1 VVNNSTANNQ
11 HIQTCQD
18 CLDKSGHATDSPPH
32 HINRPNL
39 PLTPEHR
46 TECQC
51 TVYSDRVTSQS
62 CTQPRATKMLNMMW
76 TGREDICVKQEPDT
90 ASNPG
95 SPYHS
100 SSLGNPP
107 SSPYNT
113 TSIPEFHRLTP
124 PDAHGYFYPEPSD
137 SPHLQTLV
145 PLPLPSFQTIP
156 PSSPR
161 RTLDFPPIS
170 LSELTSSHLH
180 QISHSPDSSQHSQL
194 TPLSQSEPSPDTG
207 DCHHGRKRSN
217 SGSSGSSDNSASCGQ
232 SRPKARRRQP
242 ISQDELL
249 HQRNQANVR
258 ERQRTQS
265 LNDAFGKLREI
276 VPTLPSD
283 KLSKIQTLKLASKYI
298 DFLNNVL
305 EEGEAAYDGQNSVSC
320 FAVREDLSHAFN
332 VWRMD
337 NIRHDPHR
345 E

>member
-1 VVNNSTANNQ
+1 
-11 HIQTCQD
+11 
-18 CLDKSGHATDSPPH
+18 
-32 HINRPNL
+32 
-39 PLTPEHR
+39 
-46 TECQC
+46 
-51 TVYSDRVTSQS
+51 
-62 CTQPRATKMLNMMW
+62 MLNMMW
-76 TGREDICVKQEPDT
+76 TGREDVCVKQEPDT

-113 TSIPEFHRLTP
+113 TSVPDFHRLTP
-124 PDAHGYFYPEPSD
+124 PDAPGYFYPEPAD
-137 SPHLQTLV
+137 SPQLQTLV
-145 PLPLPSFQTIP
+145 PLQLPSFQTIP
-156 PSSPR
+156 PGSPR
-161 RTLDFPPIS
+161 RTPEFIPIS
-170 LSELTSSHLH
+170 MSDFTSSQLH
-180 QISHSPDSSQHSQL
+180 PMSHSPDSSQHNSIS
-194 TPLSQSEPSPDTG
+194 PSEQSPDTQEG
-207 DCHHGRKRSN
+207 LRGRKRSN
-217 SGSSGSSDNSASCGQ
+217 SGSSGSSANSASCGV
-232 SRPKARRRQP
+232 SRAKARRRQP
-242 ISQDELL
+242 ISQDELM

-305 EEGEAAYDGQNSVSC
+305 EEGDAAYDGQNSVSC
-320 FAVREDLSHAFN
+320 FAIREDLSHAFN

-345 E
+345 D

>member
-1 VVNNSTANNQ
+1 
-11 HIQTCQD
+11 
-18 CLDKSGHATDSPPH
+18 
-32 HINRPNL
+32 
-39 PLTPEHR
+39 
-46 TECQC
+46 
-51 TVYSDRVTSQS
+51 
-62 CTQPRATKMLNMMW
+62 MLNMMW
-76 TGREDICVKQEPDT
+76 TGQEDVCVKQEPET
-90 ASNPG
+90 TSNPG
-95 SPYHS
+95 SPYH

-107 SSPYNT
+107 SSPYNS
-113 TSIPEFHRLTP
+113 TSSLPEFHRLTP
-124 PDAHGYFYPEPSD
+124 PDANTYFYPDPAD
-137 SPHLQTLV
+137 SPQLQTLV
-145 PLPLPSFQTIP
+145 SLPLPSFQTIP
-156 PSSPR
+156 PTSPR
-161 RTLDFPPIS
+161 RPLEFTSIS
-170 LSELTSSHLH
+170 MSELTSSHL
-180 QISHSPDSSQHSQL
+180 QTMTHSPDSSQHPTHSDQ
-194 TPLSQSEPSPDTG
+194 SPDNQ
-207 DCHHGRKRSN
+207 DNLRGRKRTN
-217 SGSSGSSDNSASCGQ
+217 SGSSGSSANSASCGQ

-337 NIRHDPHR
+337 SIRHDNHR

>member
-1 VVNNSTANNQ
+1 
-11 HIQTCQD
+11 
-18 CLDKSGHATDSPPH
+18 
-32 HINRPNL
+32 
-39 PLTPEHR
+39 
-46 TECQC
+46 
-51 TVYSDRVTSQS
+51 
-62 CTQPRATKMLNMMW
+62 MMW

-113 TSIPEFHRLTP
+113 TSMPDFHRLTP
-124 PDAHGYFYPEPSD
+124 PDAPSYFYPDPSEA
-137 SPHLQTLV
+137 PHLQTLV
-145 PLPLPSFQTIP
+145 PIPLPSFQTIP

-161 RTLDFPPIS
+161 RTLEFPPIS
-170 LSELTSSHLH
+170 MAELTSSHLH
-180 QISHSPDSSQHSQL
+180 AMTHSPDSSQHTSL
-194 TPLSQSEPSPDTG
+194 YHSEASPDTQ
-207 DCHHGRKRSN
+207 DSLRGRKRTN
-217 SGSSGSSDNSASCGQ
+217 SGSSGSSANSASCGQ

-242 ISQDELL
+242 ISQDELM

-305 EEGEAAYDGQNSVSC
+305 EDGEPAYDGQNSVSC

-337 NIRHDPHR
+337 NIRHDPNR

>member
-1 VVNNSTANNQ
+1 
-11 HIQTCQD
+11 
-18 CLDKSGHATDSPPH
+18 
-32 HINRPNL
+32 
-39 PLTPEHR
+39 
-46 TECQC
+46 
-51 TVYSDRVTSQS
+51 
-62 CTQPRATKMLNMMW
+62 MLNMMW
-76 TGREDICVKQEPDT
+76 TGQEDICVKQEPET
-90 ASNPG
+90 SSNPG

-107 SSPYNT
+107 SSPYHA
-113 TSIPEFHRLTP
+113 TSSLPEFHRLSP
-124 PDAHGYFYPEPSD
+124 PDTHTYFYPDPAH
-137 SPHLQTLV
+137 SPQLQTLV
-145 PLPLPSFQTIP
+145 SLPLPSFQTIP

-161 RTLDFPPIS
+161 RPLEFPSIS
-170 LSELTSSHLH
+170 MADLTSSHLH
-180 QISHSPDSSQHSQL
+180 AMTHSPDSSQQL
-194 TPLSQSEPSPDTG
+194 PMSDPSPDTQ
-207 DCHHGRKRSN
+207 DARARKRTN
-217 SGSSGSSDNSASCGQ
+217 SGSSGSSANSASCGQ

-242 ISQDELL
+242 VSQDELM

-337 NIRHDPHR
+337 SIRHDPHR

>member
-1 VVNNSTANNQ
+1 
-11 HIQTCQD
+11 
-18 CLDKSGHATDSPPH
+18 
-32 HINRPNL
+32 
-39 PLTPEHR
+39 
-46 TECQC
+46 
-51 TVYSDRVTSQS
+51 
-62 CTQPRATKMLNMMW
+62 MLNMMW

-95 SPYHS
+95 SPYNS

-113 TSIPEFHRLTP
+113 IQEFHRLTP
-124 PDAHGYFYPEPSD
+124 PDAPSYFYPEPSD
-137 SPHLQTLV
+137 TPHLQTLV

-156 PSSPR
+156 PTSPR
-161 RTLDFPPIS
+161 RTLEFPPIS
-170 LSELTSSHLH
+170 IAELTASHLQH
-180 QISHSPDSSQHSQL
+180 MTHSPDSSQHMS
-194 TPLSQSEPSPDTG
+194 LSHSEPSPDTL
-207 DCHHGRKRSN
+207 DCHRGRKRSN
-217 SGSSGSSDNSASCGQ
+217 SGSSGSSANSASCGQ
-232 SRPKARRRQP
+232 SRPKIRRNKP
-242 ISQDELL
+242 ISQDELM

-265 LNDAFGKLREI
+265 LNDAFSKLREI

-305 EEGEAAYDGQNSVSC
+305 EEGESAYDGQNSVSC

-337 NIRHDPHR
+337 SIRQDPHR